1 MGIENKLLKIERDAQ
16 KVVRLAN
23 IGAQT
28 AVKLDLNE
36 TDIKIINNKGTVV
49 STYTNVGRKKREE
62 ANLAASALDI
72 AKPDD
77 APHIIESKSAITF
90 KEDGTIDFGDASFGD
105 LFPTA
110 EVERMI
116 YDIEFYTD
124 CENIKQFIEDHT
136 KVIQDQ
142 IAAAA
147 PELANLA
154 EINGLMS
161 FPSNPLKILSWVRKV
176 VSKFFGPYVMAMIDL
191 AVQLALFASA
201 LARLASAASAAQ
213 QNLKLCAYEIK
224 EDAVDSV
231 LETINEKIAGA
242 VADIDK
248 VIDAVAEGQTEI
260 GKITG
265 KPPNFLPASLQGGV
279 SGLVQNLTDETRA
292 DILQRGNSASAIPVQ
307 DRTPEQ
313 VQDIANLERQR
324 KQDEL
329 DRTELISK
337 MDNHLA
343 NVIPGLDL
351 PAAKAV
357 PNGKVPTPS
366 SVKEFTANINEVV
379 ARPFDQDPKA
389 QDDLDT
395 FANTTASALQ
405 SNSQFA
411 SSLLG
416 ASGAF
421 SGDVAIPGADNS
433 VAGQGTNGKFEI
445 ITGKG
450 SFDQVRY
457 QVENGVIT
465 NVTLGL
471 P

>member
-23 IGAQT
+23 IGAKT

-124 CENIKQFIEDHT
+124 CENIKQFIKDHT
-136 KVIQDQ
+136 KVLEDQ
-142 IAAAA
+142 IKASA

-154 EINGLMS
+154 AINGLMS
-161 FPSNPLKILSWVRKV
+161 FPSNPLKIISWVRKV
-176 VSKFFGPYVMAMIDL
+176 VSKFFGPYTLAMIDL
-191 AVQLALFASA
+191 AIQLAMFASA

-248 VIDAVAEGQTEI
+248 VVDAVSEAQTAI
-260 GKITG
+260 GKVTG
-265 KPPNFLPASLQGGV
+265 KPPNFLPSSLQGGV

-292 DILQRGNSASAIPVQ
+292 DILARGNSASAIPVQ
-307 DRTPEQ
+307 DRTPQQ
-313 VQDIANLERQR
+313 VQDVANLENQR

-343 NVIPGLDL
+343 GVIPGLDL

-357 PNGKVPTPS
+357 PDGKVATPS
-366 SVKEFTANINEVV
+366 SVKEFTANIDEVV
-379 ARPFDQDPKA
+379 ARPFDQDPQA
-389 QDDLDT
+389 QADLDA
-395 FANTTASALQ
+395 FANTAASSLEG
-405 SNSQFA
+405 NSQFGTT
-411 SSLLG
+411 LLTS
-416 ASGAF
+416 AGAF
-421 SGDVAIPGADNS
+421 AGDVTIPGAVS
-433 VAGQGTNGKFEI
+433 GGTGGNFEI

-457 QVENGVIT
+457 IVSGGIITDVQV
-465 NVTLGL
+465 GL
-471 P
+471 

>member
-36 TDIKIINNKGTVV
+36 TDYTVRN
-49 STYTNVGRKKREE
+49 NVGDIVFQKLDAGRKEREE
-62 ANLAASALDI
+62 VNLKASELDES
-72 AKPDD
+72 KPEE
-77 APHIIESKSAITF
+77 APHTVESKSTIEF

-136 KVIQDQ
+136 KVLVDQ
-142 IAAAA
+142 IKAAV

-154 EINGLMS
+154 SINGLMS
-161 FPSNPLKILSWVRKV
+161 FPSNPLKIISWVRKV
-176 VSKFFGPYVMAMIDL
+176 VSKFFGPYTLAMIDL

-224 EDAVDSV
+224 EDAVDNV

-242 VADIDK
+242 VEDIDK
-248 VIDAVAEGQTEI
+248 VIDAVSEAQTAI
-260 GKITG
+260 GKVTG
-265 KPPNFLPASLQGGV
+265 KPPNFLPSSLQGGV

-292 DILQRGNSASAIPVQ
+292 DILTRGNSASAIPVQ
-307 DRTPEQ
+307 DRTPQQ
-313 VQDIANLERQR
+313 VQDIANLENQR

-329 DRTELISK
+329 DRTELISR

-343 NVIPGLDL
+343 SVIPGLDL
-351 PAAKAV
+351 PAAKAI
-357 PNGKVPTPS
+357 PDGKVAIPS
-366 SVKEFTANINEVV
+366 SVKEFTANIDEVV
-379 ARPFDQDPKA
+379 ARPFDQDPQA
-389 QDDLDT
+389 QADLDA
-395 FANTTASALQ
+395 FANTAGQTLQGNTGFSATLLTTA
-405 SNSQFA
+405 
-411 SSLLG
+411 
-416 ASGAF
+416 GAF
-421 SGDVAIPGADNS
+421 SGNTAVPGDS
-433 VAGQGTNGKFEI
+433 SSGVNGEFEI

-457 QVENGVIT
+457 LVQNGIIT
-465 NVTLGL
+465 NVTVGL
-471 P
+471 